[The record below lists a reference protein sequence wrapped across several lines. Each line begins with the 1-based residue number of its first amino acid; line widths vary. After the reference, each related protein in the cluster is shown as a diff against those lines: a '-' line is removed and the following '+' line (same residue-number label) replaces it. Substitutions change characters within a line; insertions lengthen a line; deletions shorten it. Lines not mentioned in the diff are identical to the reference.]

1 MDNAEGNTAGSLPY
15 RTPPQVAELVFDGLD
30 FRLLGGVSSTVLIQ
44 FEKFSSFNL
53 KSFILSI

>member
-1 MDNAEGNTAGSLPY
+1 MDIAGETLPY
-15 RTPPQVAELVFDGLD
+15 RTPPQVVELDIDGLD
-30 FRLLGGVSSTVLIQ
+30 FHHLGGVSSMGLTQ